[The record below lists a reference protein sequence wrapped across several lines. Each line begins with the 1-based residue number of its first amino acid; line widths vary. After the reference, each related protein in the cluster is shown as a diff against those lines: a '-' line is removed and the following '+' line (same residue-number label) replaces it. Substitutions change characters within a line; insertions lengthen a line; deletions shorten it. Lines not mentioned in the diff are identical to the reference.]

1 MVRIVLLLFLVS
13 FGALAQEDEKTL
25 SGAVLI
31 DSTGVAEVL
40 VMNVTQ
46 KTATVT
52 DEKGVFVILAQP
64 GDQLKISS
72 LQTGEQNFYLTEQDF
87 AEELYI
93 INLSVNVTLLQEVE
107 VTEYRSINAKSLGI
121 IPEDFRS
128 YTPAEKK
135 LYTARNG
142 LDRILNAISGRT
154 KKLKEALAVE
164 GQLHDME
171 RIQAYFS
178 DAKLHRLR
186 IPETHYRGF
195 LVYLYDN
202 KDFMKAFKSKNS
214 KLIDFLS
221 LDLANKYVK
230 GLKE

>member
-1 MVRIVLLLFLVS
+1 MRYLLLFLWIG
-13 FGALAQEDEKTL
+13 FGVCAQEDEKTL
-25 SGAVLI
+25 SGAILI
-31 DSTGVAEVL
+31 DSIGLADVL

-64 GDQLKISS
+64 GDQLRISS
-72 LQTGEQNFYLTEQDF
+72 VQTGEKNYFLTEQDF
-87 AEELYI
+87 VEELYI

-121 IPEDFRS
+121 IPEDFKS

-142 LDRILNAISGRT
+142 LDRILNALSGRT
-154 KKLKEALAVE
+154 KKLKQALVVE

-171 RIQAYFS
+171 RIQAFFS
-178 DAKLHRLR
+178 DYKLQKLN
-186 IPETHYRGF
+186 IPEAYQRGF
-195 LVYLYDN
+195 LVYLYEN
-202 KDFMKAFKSKNS
+202 KDFMSAFKSKNN

-221 LDLANKYVK
+221 LDLANKYIK
-230 GLKE
+230 TIKD

>member
-1 MVRIVLLLFLVS
+1 MRLLFLCLLVS
-13 FGALAQEDEKTL
+13 FGVFAQEDEKTL
-25 SGAVLI
+25 SGAILI
-31 DSTGVAEVL
+31 DSTGIAEVL

-64 GDQLKISS
+64 GDQLRVSS

-87 AEELYI
+87 AQELYI

-121 IPEDFRS
+121 IPEDFKS

-142 LDRILNAISGRT
+142 LDRILNALNGRT
-154 KKLKEALAVE
+154 KKLKQALVVE

-171 RIQAYFS
+171 RIQAFFS
-178 DAKLHRLR
+178 DYKLQRLN

-195 LVYLYDN
+195 LVYIYDN
-202 KDFMKAFKSKNS
+202 KDFMKAFKSKNN